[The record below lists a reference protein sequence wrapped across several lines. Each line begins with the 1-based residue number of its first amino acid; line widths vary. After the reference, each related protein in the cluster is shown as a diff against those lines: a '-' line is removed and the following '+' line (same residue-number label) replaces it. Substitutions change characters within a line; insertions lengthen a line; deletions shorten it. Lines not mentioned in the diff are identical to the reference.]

1 MTDCNIC
8 KCVDWF
14 LVAIAAAE
22 ALEHNATVSDMAKDL
37 HEALKEIIPE
47 EKLEDLE
54 FEHVLLQG
62 YITENIA
69 EMALA
74 GSLGTIRRECG
85 ADISKIKD
93 FADRG
98 FEAVKSR
105 DPFMA
110 AHNFTKLKGELI
122 RLADNICERKE

>member
-14 LVAIAAAE
+14 LVAITAAE
-22 ALEHNATVSDMAKDL
+22 ALEHNATVSDMAIDL
-37 HEALKEIIPE
+37 HEDLKKIVPE
-47 EKLEDLE
+47 EKLEDLT
-54 FEHVLLQG
+54 FEHALLQG
-62 YITENIA
+62 YLTEGMA
-69 EMALA
+69 EFALA
-74 GSLGTIRRECG
+74 GALGKIRDDCN
-85 ADISKIKD
+85 ADISKVKD